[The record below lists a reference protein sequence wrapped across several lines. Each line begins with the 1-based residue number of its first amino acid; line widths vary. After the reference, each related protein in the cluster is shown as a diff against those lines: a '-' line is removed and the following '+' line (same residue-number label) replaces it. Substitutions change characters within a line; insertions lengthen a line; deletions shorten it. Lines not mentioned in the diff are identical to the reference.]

1 MNNPKAQPEFDFPPV
16 TPEAWRAQAEVD
28 LKGAPF
34 DKKLLT
40 HTYEGITIQPLY
52 TESDWPSAADPSGLP
67 AMDPFTRG
75 TNPLGN
81 SRGWDIRQE
90 HALPWP
96 ADNNKAI
103 LQDLARGA
111 TSIRLRLDNATRAGN
126 FGGDDVGVGGM
137 ALGLVEDLDEALAGV
152 DLKTTYIGLDAGAAF
167 IPAAAMIEELWR
179 RRGVGADEAR
189 GAFNANPL
197 GALAELGRL
206 PVSIDVALA
215 RLADLAKWTAANRP
229 NVTSVLVGTRP
240 FHHAGATAVQ
250 DLAFSMATA
259 VAYLRT
265 LTDAGMSLDEACGQ
279 MTFSYG
285 VGCNFF
291 LAIAKLRAA
300 RRLWARIVDV
310 SCTAGGGS
318 ATAARCMKMHVTT
331 SRRVITER
339 DPWVNMLRTTVCAA
353 AGAIGGAQAITA
365 VPFDAAIGQPDD
377 FSRRLARN
385 TQIILAEEAHL
396 GSVADPAGGSWY
408 IEKLTDQLAQS
419 AWKLFQEIEARGG
432 MVRSLADGWAAAQI
446 NAAFA
451 ERLKN
456 LRRRR
461 DPITGVSEYPN
472 VKEKPVER
480 HAPNVAEARRRLQD
494 RLGARKMNG
503 RPEPE
508 TSIAEKPMY
517 AVIEM
522 ARLGWSAGEIMNRLA
537 EGSEPAVIEALRP
550 HPFSEPFEALRTAS
564 DEFLEKTGHR
574 PRVFLANM
582 GPVARHTA
590 RANYAT
596 NFFEAGG
603 FEVIANTGFTTPP
616 EAAAAFAA
624 SGAAIAVVCSD
635 DKTYAEI
642 AIDVAGAL
650 KAAGARTVILA
661 GNPGENKAAYQA
673 AGIDRFIYIGCDVL
687 EILRALLTEEGVT
700 Q

>member
-1 MNNPKAQPEFDFPPV
+1 MNNPNAKPELDFPPV
-16 TPEAWRAQAEVD
+16 TPEAWRAQAEID

-34 DKKLLT
+34 DKKLVT
-40 HTYEGITIQPLY
+40 HTYEGVAIQPLY
-52 TESDWPSAADPSGLP
+52 TEADWPSASDPSGMP
-67 AMDPFTRG
+67 GIDPFTRG
-75 TNPLGN
+75 ATALGN

-96 ADNNKAI
+96 ADNNEAI
-103 LQDLARGA
+103 VQDLARGA
-111 TSIRLRLDNATRAGN
+111 TSIRLRLDNTTRAGN
-126 FGGDDVGVGGM
+126 FGGDETGMGGM

-152 DLKTTYIGLDAGAAF
+152 DLKKTFIGLDAGAAF
-167 IPAAAMIEELWR
+167 IPAAAMLEELWR

-197 GALAELGRL
+197 GSLAELGRL
-206 PVSIDVALA
+206 PVSIDIALS
-215 RLADLAKWTAANRP
+215 RLADIAKWTAANRP
-229 NVTSVLVGTRP
+229 RVKSVLVGTRP
-240 FHHAGATAVQ
+240 YHHAGATAVQ
-250 DLAFSMATA
+250 DIAFSMATA

-265 LTDAGMSLDEACGQ
+265 LTDAGMGVDDACRQ

-300 RRLWARIVDV
+300 RRLWARIAEV
-310 SCTAGGGS
+310 SGASERYRGM
-318 ATAARCMKMHVTT
+318 RMHVTT

-339 DPWVNMLRTTVCAA
+339 DPWVNMLRTTICAA
-353 AGAIGGAQAITA
+353 AGAIGGAQAISA

-396 GSVADPAGGSWY
+396 GSVVDPAGGSWY
-408 IEKLTDQLAQS
+408 IEKLTDQLAQ
-419 AWKLFQEIEARGG
+419 AGWKLFQEIEARGG

-456 LRRRR
+456 LQRRR

-480 HAPNVAEARRRLQD
+480 HTPNVAEMRKRLQE
-494 RLGARKMNG
+494 RLVAHKMNG
-503 RPEPE
+503 RPEPK
-508 TSIAEKPMY
+508 TPISKPMAA
-517 AVIEM
+517 AVEM
-522 ARLGWSAGEIMNRLA
+522 ARLGWPAGDIMGKLA
-537 EGSEPAVIEALRP
+537 EGSEPIVIEALRP

-564 DEFLEKTGHR
+564 DEYLEKTGRR
-574 PRVFLANM
+574 PRVFLANI

-603 FEVIANTGFTTPP
+603 FEAITNTGFATPP
-616 EAAAAFAA
+616 AVAEAFAA

-642 AIDVAGAL
+642 ATDVAGAL
-650 KAAGARTVILA
+650 KTAGARTVVLA
-661 GNPGENKAAYQA
+661 GNPGENKADWQA
-673 AGIDRFIYIGCDVL
+673 AGVDRFIYIGCDVL
-687 EILRALLTEEGVT
+687 EILRELLTEEGVT

>member
-1 MNNPKAQPEFDFPPV
+1 MDVALMNNPVMDFPPV
-16 TPEAWRAQAEVD
+16 TPEAWRAQAETD

-52 TESDWPSAADPSGLP
+52 TESDWPSASDPSGLP
-67 AMDPFTRG
+67 GMDPYTRG
-75 TNPLGN
+75 ATALGTV
-81 SRGWDIRQE
+81 RGWDIRQE

-103 LQDLARGA
+103 KQDLERGA
-111 TSIRLRLDNATRAGN
+111 TSIRIRLDDAVRSGKY
-126 FGGDDVGVGGM
+126 DIDLVGSGGM

-152 DLKTTYIGLDAGAAF
+152 DLKNTYIGLDAGASF
-167 IPAAAMIEELWR
+167 LPASAMLNELWN
-179 RRGVGADEAR
+179 RRGVDPAGAR

-197 GALAELGRL
+197 GSLAELGRL
-206 PVSIDVALA
+206 PVSIDTALSQM
-215 RLADLAKWTAANRP
+215 ADLAKWTAANRP
-229 NVTSVLVGTRP
+229 GVTSIVVGTRP
-240 FHHAGATAVQ
+240 YHHAGATATQ

-259 VAYLRT
+259 VAYLRA
-265 LTDAGMSLDEACGQ
+265 LTDAGMGVDEACGQ

-300 RRLWARIVDV
+300 RRLWARIAE
-310 SCTAGGGS
+310 SCGAS
-318 ATAARCMKMHVTT
+318 DKARGMRMHVTT

-353 AGAIGGAQAITA
+353 AGAIGGAQAVTA

-377 FSRRLARN
+377 FSRRIARN
-385 TQIILAEEAHL
+385 TQLILAEESHL
-396 GSVADPAGGSWY
+396 GSVVDPAGGSWY
-408 IEKLTDQLAQS
+408 IEKLTDQLAQA

-432 MVRSLADGWAAAQI
+432 MVRSLADGWAAGQI

-480 HAPNVAEARRRLQD
+480 HIPNVAETRKKMQERLVARRIHGRGQAEVNL
-494 RLGARKMNG
+494 AR
-503 RPEPE
+503 
-508 TSIAEKPMY
+508 PMES
-517 AVIEM
+517 AVEM
-522 ARLGWSAGEIMNRLA
+522 ARLGWSAGDILGHLG
-537 EGSEPAVIEALRP
+537 EGSEPTAIEPLRP

-564 DEFLEKTGHR
+564 DEYLEKTGRR

-603 FEVIANTGFTTPP
+603 FEVLTNAGFASPA
-616 EAAAAFAA
+616 EAATAFGE
-624 SGAAIAVVCSD
+624 SGAAIAAICSD
-635 DKTYAEI
+635 DKLYAEV
-642 AIDVAGAL
+642 AADTAGAL
-650 KAAGARTVILA
+650 KAAGARTVVLA
-661 GNPGENKAAYQA
+661 GNPGENKAAWQA
-673 AGIDRFIYIGCDVL
+673 AGVDRFIYIGCEVL
-687 EILRALLTEEGVT
+687 EILRALLTDEGVT
-700 Q
+700 R

>member
-1 MNNPKAQPEFDFPPV
+1 MNNQEHEFDFPPA
-16 TPEAWRAQAEVD
+16 TREAWRAQAEVD

-52 TESDWPSAADPSGLP
+52 TEEDWPAGSDPSGLP
-67 AMDPFTRG
+67 GIEPFTRG
-75 TNPLGN
+75 ATALSN

-103 LQDLARGA
+103 RQDLERGA
-111 TSIRLRLDNATRAGN
+111 TSIRIRFDHAARTGS
-126 FGGDDVGVGGM
+126 FGGDQTGVGGM
-137 ALGLVEDLDEALAGV
+137 ALTLVEDLDEALAGV
-152 DLKTTYIGLDAGAAF
+152 DLKKTFIGLDPGAGF
-167 IPAAAMIEELWR
+167 IPASALLEELWR
-179 RRGVGADEAR
+179 RRGVGKDESR

-206 PVSIDVALA
+206 PVSIDVALS
-215 RLADLAKWTAANRP
+215 RLVDLAKWTVENRP
-229 NVTSVLVGTRP
+229 RVKSVLVGTRP
-240 FHHAGATAVQ
+240 YHHAGATAVQ
-250 DLAFSMATA
+250 DVAFSMATA
-259 VAYLRT
+259 VAYLRA
-265 LTDAGMSLDEACGQ
+265 LTDSGMSVDEACGQ
-279 MTFSYG
+279 ITFSYG

-300 RRLWARIVDV
+300 RRLWARVAEA
-310 SCTAGGGS
+310 SGASQRYRGM
-318 ATAARCMKMHVTT
+318 RMHVTT
-331 SRRVITER
+331 SRRVLTER

-353 AGAIGGAQAITA
+353 AGAIGGAQAISA
-365 VPFDAAIGQPDD
+365 VPFDAAIGYPDE
-377 FSRRLARN
+377 FSRRIARN
-385 TQIILAEEAHL
+385 TQIILAEEAHI
-396 GSVADPAGGSWY
+396 GSVVDPAGGSWY
-408 IEKLTDQLAQS
+408 IEKLTDQLAQA
-419 AWKLFQEIEARGG
+419 AWSLFQQIEARGG
-432 MVRSLADGWAAAQI
+432 MVRSLVDGWAASQI
-446 NAAFA
+446 NQAFA

-456 LRRRR
+456 LQRRR

-480 HAPNVAEARRRLQD
+480 HAPNVAEARKRIQERLV
-494 RLGARKMNG
+494 ARKLNG

-508 TSIAEKPMY
+508 TPITKPMAS
-517 AVIEM
+517 AVEM
-522 ARLGWSAGEIMNRLA
+522 ARLGWSAGEIMARLA
-537 EGSEPAVIEALRP
+537 EGSEPTVIEALRP

-564 DEFLEKTGHR
+564 DEFLEKTGRR

-603 FEVIANTGFTTPP
+603 FEVITNAGFATPP
-616 EAAAAFAA
+616 EAAEAFAQ
-624 SGAAIAVVCSD
+624 SDAAIAVICSD
-635 DKTYAEI
+635 DKLYAEM
-642 AIDVAGAL
+642 ASDLAGAL

-661 GNPGENKAAYQA
+661 GNPGDHKATWQA
-673 AGIDRFIYIGCDVL
+673 AGIERFIYIGCDVL
-687 EILRALLTEEGVT
+687 EILRELLTEEGVT

>member
-1 MNNPKAQPEFDFPPV
+1 MNKPELDFPPV
-16 TPEAWRAQAEVD
+16 TPEAWRAQAETD

-67 AMDPFTRG
+67 GLDPFTRG
-75 TNPLGN
+75 AAALGTA
-81 SRGWDIRQE
+81 RGWDIRQE

-103 LQDLARGA
+103 LQDLERGA
-111 TSIRLRLDNATRAGN
+111 TSIRLRLDNAARVSD
-126 FGGDDVGVGGM
+126 FGGDDTGVGGM
-137 ALGLVEDLDEALAGV
+137 ALSLVEDLDEALAGV
-152 DLKTTYIGLDAGAAF
+152 DLKATYIGLDAGAAF
-167 IPAAAMIEELWR
+167 LPASAMLEELWR
-179 RRGVGADEAR
+179 RRGVGPTEAR

-215 RLADLAKWTAANRP
+215 RLADLAGWTAANRP
-229 NVTSVLVGTRP
+229 GVTSVLAGTRP

-250 DLAFSMATA
+250 DLAFSMGIA

-265 LTDAGMSLDEACGQ
+265 LTDAGMSVDDACAQ

-300 RRLWARIVDV
+300 RRLWARIAEA
-310 SCTAGGGS
+310 SGAGAG
-318 ATAARCMKMHVTT
+318 ARGMKMHVTT

-353 AGAIGGAQAITA
+353 AGAIGGAQAISA
-365 VPFDAAIGQPDD
+365 VPFDAALGQPDD

-385 TQIILAEEAHL
+385 TQIILAEESHL
-396 GSVADPAGGSWY
+396 GSVIDPAGGSWY
-408 IEKLTDQLAQS
+408 IETLTEQLAQ
-419 AWKLFQEIEARGG
+419 AGWKLFREIEARGG
-432 MVRSLADGWAAAQI
+432 MVRSLADGWAQSQI

-480 HAPNVAEARRRLQD
+480 QAPDVAAACRRVQERLA
-494 RLGARKMNG
+494 ARKTAG
-503 RPEPE
+503 LAAPQTPV
-508 TSIAEKPMY
+508 SKPMAA
-517 AVIEM
+517 AVEM
-522 ARLGWSAGEIMNRLA
+522 AHLGWSAGEITARLA
-537 EGSEPAVIEALRP
+537 EGSEPALIEALRP

-564 DEFLEKTGHR
+564 DEYLDKTGHR

-603 FEVIANTGFTTPP
+603 FEVIANAGFAAPA
-616 EAAAAFAA
+616 EAAAVFAK
-624 SGAAIAVVCSD
+624 SGAAIAVICSD
-635 DKTYAEI
+635 DKLYAEI
-642 AIDVAGAL
+642 AADTAGAL
-650 KAAGARTVILA
+650 KAAGARAVVLA
-661 GNPGENKAAYQA
+661 GNPGEAKAAYQA

-687 EILRALLTEEGVT
+687 EILRALLNEEGVT